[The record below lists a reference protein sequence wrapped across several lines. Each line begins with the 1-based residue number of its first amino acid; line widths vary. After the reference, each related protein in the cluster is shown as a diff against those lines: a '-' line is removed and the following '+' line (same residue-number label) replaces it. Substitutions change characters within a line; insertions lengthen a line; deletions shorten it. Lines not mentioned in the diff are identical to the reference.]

1 MIGGGFG
8 GFRGHRCGRIV
19 PVFVIRPIFQIGVTV
34 RIAVVIPVNRPDK
47 RLKKDAMIAIR
58 ETPAFIAMRETRV
71 FISLEKTAIL
81 LKCDGR
87 TRREVTANS
96 GSHPECRAGTV
107 GNEPTPQTA
116 TTELTAVRGRV
127 RGSEYRQKGARY
139 E

>member
-1 MIGGGFG
+1 MIGGRFG

-19 PVFVIRPIFQIGVTV
+19 PISVSLSIIQIGVTV
-34 RIAVVIPVNRPDK
+34 RIAVVIPVNRPGK

-58 ETPAFIAMRETRV
+58 GTPAFIAMRETRV

-116 TTELTAVRGRV
+116 TMEPTAARGRV
-127 RGSEYRQKGARY
+127 RGSEQR
-139 E
+139 